1 MPESDDAGTVLNN
14 QLFRKAGSCVVYFH
28 FVRTVY
34 DPFGHTTYETLGL

>member
-1 MPESDDAGTVLNN
+1 MPETDDAGTVIITSYSVKRLAV
-14 QLFRKAGSCVVYFH
+14 LFIFH